1 MTLDDLSK
9 AKDKDIP
16 ASVAAM
22 NRAAAMAR
30 KIAVQT
36 ETGIIVVENEKIVLV
51 TADEL
56 RKKDPM

>member
-56 RKKDPM
+56 RKRELM

>member
-1 MTLDDLSK
+1 MILDDLSK

-16 ASVAAM
+16 ASVGAM

-36 ETGIIVVENEKIVLV
+36 NTGIVVVQDKRIVLV

-56 RKKDPM
+56 RKREIE